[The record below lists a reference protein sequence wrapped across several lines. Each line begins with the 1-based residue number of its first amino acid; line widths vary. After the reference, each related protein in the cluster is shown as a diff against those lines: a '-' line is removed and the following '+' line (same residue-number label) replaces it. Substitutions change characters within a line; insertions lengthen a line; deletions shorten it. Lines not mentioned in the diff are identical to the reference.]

1 MSCSDEAPPFHGAFT
16 KDVLYELH
24 RRQPHRF
31 HFMTKFNAKSASWKD
46 FELVVLD
53 GELRDFARCVHCK
66 NFVSYSSK
74 KGTGSMLRHRCH
86 AKDSCFT
93 EEHNRFRE
101 MEFFLRST
109 PQPLAFPS
117 LPAPYLP
124 RIKMEVPDPPDSPL
138 RSPDGCHL
146 NPNRTHGV
154 NNNTN
159 NSRVINT
166 DEEPLDVRINTRSPD
181 GVSRAYPGGRATTTG
196 ASVMDSNGEVEEIVA
211 NVELA
216 DDSSADGRVDDRRDN
231 GRTANLAAARALAE
245 RQLAEVQ
252 RLHAEEE
259 HKLKIELL
267 KKQHAVADLQRKYW
281 RMKVKALSQKAFHGD
296 NKAAGEDDSDT
307 AE

>member
-1 MSCSDEAPPFHGAFT
+1 MSSSEEAPPFHGAFT

-24 RRQPHRF
+24 RRQPQRS

-86 AKDSCFT
+86 AKESCFT
-93 EEHNRFRE
+93 AEEHNRFRE

-109 PQPLAFPS
+109 PQPLGFPS
-117 LPAPYLP
+117 LPSPFLP
-124 RIKMEVPDPPDSPL
+124 RIKVEVPDPPDSPL
-138 RSPDGCHL
+138 RSSDGCHTNL
-146 NPNRTHGV
+146 NRSCTPAR
-154 NNNTN
+154 N
-159 NSRVINT
+159 NSRHINT
-166 DEEPLDVRINTRSPD
+166 DEEPLDVRINPRSPD
-181 GVSRAYPGGRATTTG
+181 GVSRTYARTAAG
-196 ASVMDSNGEVEEIVA
+196 APVMESNGEVEEIVA

-216 DDSSADGRVDDRRDN
+216 DDSSADGAAEDRRDN
-231 GRTANLAAARALAE
+231 GRTANFAAARALAE
-245 RQLAEVQ
+245 RQLAELQ

-281 RMKVKALSQKAFHGD
+281 RLKVKALSQKAFHGD
-296 NKAAGEDDSDT
+296 NKAVAEDDSDT